1 MRRIV
6 EEFFQSAG
14 PFDWLVIFLAVVVIT
29 AAVFLIRHLFFRLWQ

>member
-6 EEFFQSAG
+6 EEFFHSAG
-14 PFDWLVIFLAVVVIT
+14 PLDWLVIFLAVAVVA

>member
-14 PFDWLVIFLAVVVIT
+14 PLDWLVIFLGVAVVA
-29 AAVFLIRHLFFRLWQ
+29 AAVFLIRHVFSRLWQ